1 MSHDES
7 SPSSQLGRAVFWTIT
22 AGATFAVS
30 QAIIRYSAQQL
41 PPFEVLFLR
50 YFFGAAFMVPW
61 MMRGGWTFIKNA
73 PFKKFL
79 LRSLT
84 ILCGAMLWFYA
95 LSIMPLPEASA
106 LSFANPLFTMVLAGL
121 ILKERISGARWIA
134 VVVGFAGVLVMM
146 RPGAEAVSIGAII
159 VLGSCVFN
167 SLSGI
172 QNRMLAQTESTAA
185 VVAYTALLMTPMSLV
200 PAVFDWVWPSWE
212 MIGWSVLLSGILTLG
227 HLAFTYSFRLAEASA
242 MMPYQYLRLP
252 MVVFLAYV
260 CFGETLDVW
269 GWAGA
274 AIIIGSSFHI
284 ARADK
289 IAD

>member
-7 SPSSQLGRAVFWTIT
+7 DSSSLARAVFWTVV
-22 AGATFAVS
+22 AGATFAVA
-30 QAIIRYSAQQL
+30 QAIIRYSAQKL

-50 YFFGAAFMVPW
+50 YFFGAVFMIPW
-61 MMRGGWTFIKNA
+61 MLNGGWGFIRRA
-73 PFKKFL
+73 PFLKFL
-79 LRSLT
+79 SRSLT
-84 ILCGAMLWFYA
+84 ILFGAMAWFYA

-106 LSFANPLFTMVLAGL
+106 LSFANPLCTMVLAAL
-121 ILKERISGARWIA
+121 ILKEQVTPARWIA
-134 VVVGFAGVLVMM
+134 VAVGFLGVLVMM
-146 RPGAEAVSIGAII
+146 RPGEGVVSFGAII
-159 VLGSCVFN
+159 VVGSCIFN
-167 SLSGI
+167 GLSGI

-200 PAVFDWVWPSWE
+200 PAVFDWVWPTWE
-212 MIGWSVLLSGILTLG
+212 MTGWLVLLSGILTLG

-252 MVVFLAYV
+252 MVVLLGWS

-269 GWAGA
+269 GWTGS
-274 AIIIGSSFHI
+274 AIIIGSSFFI

-289 IAD
+289 LAA